1 MSLKSWITRSFVKSA
16 IKQYAPLV
24 MLTLVAALL
33 CGYLIRG
40 CTGTVHN
47 SIGGTMENFI
57 MVWGTVSVIVVWLTQ
72 QIGRKLPGDI
82 PVLSFAVS
90 LVLNGAAVYGVA
102 FFLGIPWDIAVFW
115 PYITAMQVGSQA
127 THALTK
133 TADKQGF
140 TIPTMETKVK
150 SDHSNP

>member
-1 MSLKSWITRSFVKSA
+1 MSLVSWITRSFVKSA

-24 MLTLVAALL
+24 IFTFAAMLL
-33 CGYLIRG
+33 CGWMIRG
-40 CTGTVHN
+40 CSGISN
-47 SIGGTMENFI
+47 KPSIGGTMDNFI

-82 PVLSFAVS
+82 PVINFAVS
-90 LVLNGAAVYGVA
+90 LVLNGIAVYGVA
-102 FFLGIPWDIAVFW
+102 FFLGIPWDISAFW

-133 TADKQGF
+133 TADKAGF
-140 TIPTMETKVK
+140 VIPTMEAKAN
-150 SDHSNP
+150 HSS

>member
-1 MSLKSWITRSFVKSA
+1 MNLTSWITRSFVKSA

-24 MLTLVAALL
+24 IFTLVAALL

-40 CTGTVHN
+40 CTNTDKP
-47 SIGGTMENFI
+47 IGGTMENFI

-82 PVLSFAVS
+82 PVLNFAVS

-102 FFLGIPWDIAVFW
+102 FFLGIPWDISVFW

-127 THALTK
+127 THALSK
-133 TADKQGF
+133 TAVKQGF
-140 TIPTMETKVK
+140 TLPTMEPKVK